1 MAESLLDPSDDTPH
15 PQRRS
20 PRRLAAT
27 ALTALLLSWRRLVVR
42 RPRACDLAQRLD
54 ALPRRGL
61 PLDGPVEI
69 AFDRHQIPYLDA
81 RSDDDLALALGLV
94 HAHLRLG
101 QMEILRRIAQGRI
114 SEIAGPLTVD
124 LDVSLRV
131 FDFPRAAPA
140 VVAAMPEATR
150 RWVERFVEGIN
161 RHLALQPVLPHEL
174 RLLGVRPEP
183 WCSEDVVAIGRL
195 AGTDVTWL
203 AWFQLLPLRER
214 ADWPGLWRRVLDAG
228 GPGIAAEEEE
238 PLAGLLLAAAK
249 SGSNAAA
256 IAGSRSASGAALLMN
271 DPHLGLALPNLWL
284 AAGLRSPSFETTG
297 LMIPGVPFVAIG
309 RNRAIAWGG
318 TNLRAQ
324 SSDLVDLGRLPPEA
338 LKPRPVTIK
347 VRWGRSRTVTLRESP
362 HGPVLTDA
370 PFIAA
375 RTRRTLALRWTG
387 HDASDEITAML
398 GVMRAQ
404 ELGAFRKALE
414 GFGVSGQS
422 FLYADTR
429 GRIAQ
434 IKAAHLPR
442 RPARPPEDLIVTPAQ
457 LQAMWARKV
466 TAAELPAVIDPPEGF
481 TASANDPGRQGEV
494 PTGWFYGDRD
504 RIARLE
510 ELLGGGT
517 VLDPADLVA
526 IQQDTLRPSARRLR
540 LVLLRH
546 AAAGGRAAARRAHA
560 VLAAWDATY
569 ARTSRGAV
577 LAEVAACKIAWALLD
592 RAERAALESV
602 DAIVDRALD
611 RLETLPP
618 AEASRVVDDAL
629 GAGLRALDRHG
640 DWGGFHRLK
649 ISHLLGNIPVLGR
662 AYRYADL
669 PADGGNGTLNKTA
682 HGLTLRRHAVRYGAQ
697 ARFVADLA
705 QPDAN
710 RVVLLG
716 GQDGWFR
723 SSTFLDQLP
732 LWRAGRLIDLPLR
745 KETAF
750 ARAARVV
757 VLDPGLG

>member
-1 MAESLLDPSDDTPH
+1 MAESLLDPSDDTKH
-15 PQRRS
+15 PERRS
-20 PRRLAAT
+20 ARRLAAM
-27 ALTALLLSWRRLVVR
+27 ALTALLLSWRRLVSR
-42 RPRACDLAQRLD
+42 RPRPSDLAKRLD
-54 ALPRRGL
+54 ALPRRDL
-61 PLDGPVEI
+61 PLGGPVEI

-81 RSDDDLALALGLV
+81 RDDDDLALALGLV

-101 QMEILRRIAQGRI
+101 QMEILRRIAYGRI

-124 LDVSLRV
+124 LDISLRV
-131 FDFPRAAPA
+131 FDFPCAALA
-140 VVAAMPEATR
+140 VVAGMPPATR

-161 RHLALQPVLPHEL
+161 VHLALQPALPHEL

-214 ADWPGLWRRVLDAG
+214 PDWPALWRRVLAEG
-228 GPGIAAEEEE
+228 GPGLVTEDAD
-238 PLAGLLLAAAK
+238 PLAGLLLATAK

-256 IAGSRSASGAALLMN
+256 VAGTRTASGAALLMN

-284 AAGLRSPSFETTG
+284 AAGMRSPSLQATG

-309 RNRAIAWGG
+309 RNRGIAWGG

-347 VRWGRSRTVTLRESP
+347 VRWGQSRRVTLRESP

-375 RTRRTLALRWTG
+375 RTQRTLAMRWAG
-387 HDASDEITAML
+387 HDPSDEITAML
-398 GVMRAQ
+398 GVMRAHD
-404 ELGAFRKALE
+404 LGSFRKALE

-434 IKAAHLPR
+434 LKAAHLPR
-442 RPARPPEDLIVTPAQ
+442 RPARPPEDLILTPAQ
-457 LQAMWARKV
+457 LQAIWAEKV

-481 TASANDPGRQGEV
+481 TASANDPGRQGSV

-504 RIARLE
+504 RIARLL
-510 ELLGGGT
+510 ELLGSGT
-517 VLDPADLVA
+517 VLGAADLA
-526 IQQDTLRPSARRLR
+526 AMQQDTLRPSARRLR
-540 LVLLRH
+540 AVLLRH
-546 AAAGGRAAARRAHA
+546 AAAGGRAETRRAHG
-560 VLAAWDATY
+560 VLAGWDAAY

-577 LAEVAACKIAWALLD
+577 LAEVAAYRIAEALLD
-592 RAERAALESV
+592 RAERTALESV
-602 DAIVDRALD
+602 DAVLDRALD

-618 AEASRVVDDAL
+618 AEATRVAEEAL

-640 DWGGFHRLK
+640 NWGGFHRLR

-705 QPDAN
+705 DLDAS

-732 LWRAGRLIDLPLR
+732 LWRAGRMIELPLR

-750 ARAARVV
+750 ARAAQRVV
-757 VLDPGLG
+757 LHPKHG